1 MWHQES
7 KVWEVVRVRDGR
19 VELRPGDI
27 SLGKDQNTVPDA
39 EGRKGHRS
47 GNIGD
52 ETVTLMV
59 IETDVT
65 PTVAQPCRFK

>member
-1 MWHQES
+1 MTLTGKWF
-7 KVWEVVRVRDGR
+7 VYAIDGTR

-52 ETVTLMV
+52 EMVTLMV
-59 IETDVT
+59 IENVT
-65 PTVAQPCRFK
+65 PTIDQPCRFK